1 MLPTV
6 PDFDLT
12 GRVAIVTGA
21 SRGLGSAMAEGL
33 AEHGATVVLSSRK
46 QEDLDHEAAHINE
59 RSPGRAW
66 AFAAHNGRQDELQ
79 KLVDAVMDRH
89 GRIDILINNA
99 GTNPYMGPTLDADL
113 AAWDKTFEVNLR
125 GYFILSQ
132 LVWRASMSEHG
143 GAIVNIASTGGLRP
157 STGLGVYD
165 VTKAGVVHLTRQL
178 ARELG
183 GKVRVNCIA
192 PGLFKTR
199 FAEALWGNEEISSR
213 VLRDHPMGRVGD
225 PSEIAGVAVFLVSDA
240 ASYVN
245 GAVLVVDGGGT
256 GIYAAPPPRWRLAPA
271 ARRSRA
277 AGCG

>member
-6 PDFDLT
+6 PKFDLQ

-21 SRGLGSAMAEGL
+21 SRGLGVAIAEGL
-33 AEHGATVVLSSRK
+33 AEHGAGVVLSSRK
-46 QEDLDHEAAHINE
+46 QADLEGAAERINQ
-59 RSPGRAW
+59 RFNGRAW
-66 AFAAHNGRQDELQ
+66 AHAAHAGRREDLER
-79 KLVDAVMDRH
+79 LVAAVMERH

-99 GTNPYMGPTLDADL
+99 GTNPYMGPTLDASD

-125 GYFILSQ
+125 GYFILTQ
-132 LVWRASMSEHG
+132 LVWRAWMSEHG
-143 GAIVNIASTGGLRP
+143 GTVVNIASTGGLRP
-157 STGLGVYD
+157 SPGLGVYD

-183 GKVRVNCIA
+183 AKVRVNCIA

-199 FAEALWGNEEISSR
+199 FAEALWSNEEIAGRILSE
-213 VLRDHPMGRVGD
+213 HPMGRVGS
-225 PSEIAGVAVFLVSDA
+225 PEEIAGAAVFLVSDA

-256 GIYAAPPPRWRLAPA
+256 GT
-271 ARRSRA
+271 
-277 AGCG
+277 